1 MQEVLQMLEGLNQ
14 KKTMQFVALFQE
26 YFNMILER

>member
-14 KKTMQFVALFQE
+14 KKAMQFATFFQK